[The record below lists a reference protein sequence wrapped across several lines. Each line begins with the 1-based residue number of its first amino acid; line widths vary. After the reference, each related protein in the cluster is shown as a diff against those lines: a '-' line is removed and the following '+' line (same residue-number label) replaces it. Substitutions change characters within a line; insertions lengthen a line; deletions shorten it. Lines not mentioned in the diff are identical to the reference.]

1 MTLISKNVYRDK
13 LDDIV
18 NKYNNKYH
26 STIKM
31 KPVDLKSNTY
41 INLVILLKYQNIRM
55 FLQQITL
62 QIGVKKFL
70 WLKKLKALF
79 LGHIVFVILTEKKLL
94 ERFMKT
100 IWKKKTNQREF
111 RIEEVIKKKGD
122 KLCVK

>member
-1 MTLISKNVYRDK
+1 MV
-13 LDDIV
+13 
-18 NKYNNKYH
+18 
-26 STIKM
+26 
-31 KPVDLKSNTY
+31 
-41 INLVILLKYQNIRM
+41 
-55 FLQQITL
+55 
-62 QIGVKKFL
+62 
-70 WLKKLKALF
+70 KKLKALF

>member
-1 MTLISKNVYRDK
+1 MTSISKNVYRDK

-26 STIKM
+26 STIKI
-31 KPVDLKSNTY
+31 KPVDIKSNTY
-41 INLVILLKYQNIRM
+41 IDLVILLKYQNIRM

-62 QIGVKKFL
+62 QIGLKKFL

-79 LGHIVFVILTEKKLL
+79 LGHIVLVILTEKKSL

-100 IWKKKTNQREF
+100 IWKKNKSK
-111 RIEEVIKKKGD
+111 RI
-122 KLCVK
+122 

>member
-1 MTLISKNVYRDK
+1 MTSISKNVYRDK

-31 KPVDLKSNTY
+31 KLVDIKSNTY
-41 INLVILLKYQNIRM
+41 IDLVILLKYQNIRM

-62 QIGVKKFL
+62 QIGLKKFL

-79 LGHIVFVILTEKKLL
+79 LGHIVLVILTEKKSL

-100 IWKKKTNQREF
+100 IWKKNKSK
-111 RIEEVIKKKGD
+111 RI
-122 KLCVK
+122 

>member
-1 MTLISKNVYRDK
+1 MTSISKNVYRDK

-31 KPVDLKSNTY
+31 KLVDIKSNTY
-41 INLVILLKYQNIRM
+41 IDLVILLKYQNIRM

-62 QIGVKKFL
+62 QIGLKKFL

-79 LGHIVFVILTEKKLL
+79 LGHIVLVILTEKKWL

-100 IWKKKTNQREF
+100 IWKKNKSK
-111 RIEEVIKKKGD
+111 RI
-122 KLCVK
+122 